1 MPIERNR
8 MSKYYALKVEEEI
21 IFIMPWS
28 RKEEPTLSDFQ
39 FAIARVWG
47 KLGTDFKNK
56 AISDYN
62 VSGIERVSVIRSSIY
77 PDTSKE
83 EDMSESVEF
92 ITADPS
98 TELCRID
105 SDGAVFVNGEPATDA
120 EFMVAL
126 REFQREQK
134 DDLDHS
140 AVRLNTLP

>member
-62 VSGIERVSVIRSSIY
+62 ISGIERVSVTRASLY
-77 PDTSKE
+77 PDSSK
-83 EDMSESVEF
+83 D
-92 ITADPS
+92 D
-98 TELCRID
+98 
-105 SDGAVFVNGEPATDA
+105 ATDG
-120 EFMVAL
+120 
-126 REFQREQK
+126 
-134 DDLDHS
+134 
-140 AVRLNTLP
+140 TG

>member
-8 MSKYYALKVEEEI
+8 MNKYYALKVEEEI

-28 RKEEPTLSDFQ
+28 KKEQPILSDFQ

-77 PDTSKE
+77 PHTSKE
-83 EDMSESVEF
+83 
-92 ITADPS
+92 TG
-98 TELCRID
+98 ID
-105 SDGAVFVNGEPATDA
+105 Q
-120 EFMVAL
+120 VA
-126 REFQREQK
+126 
-134 DDLDHS
+134 
-140 AVRLNTLP
+140 